1 MHARLKVAAAIRLA
15 GAILALSGVV
25 LAGAA
30 LAPSAT
36 ALASTRPAI
45 VLSVSPTRTE
55 VAPST
60 HSVVMHVASSGSQP
74 VAITASVLPLA
85 QDTDG
90 ALTLGSQPPQY
101 GQDWLTVSPAT
112 FTLRPGQTRAV
123 TVHIKIPPHQGGQR
137 YLAVVFRAQGAGGP
151 SSPGASATIA
161 GAVASSLIIDIPGT
175 IRQQTSL
182 ALSAP
187 GFSAGGPVTLNL
199 TISNHGNAY
208 ALENHLAVVSG
219 GKAVSQFGGSL
230 VLAGATRQETVTWTG
245 APAFCICKLKLAGT
259 NRTVTVIRFPVLPV
273 TGGLM
278 VVLALAVLLTLYTR
292 AVRRRAAAAAVAAHD
307 AVAVRVP
314 ADAD

>member
-1 MHARLKVAAAIRLA
+1 MHARLKVAAATRLA
-15 GAILALSGVV
+15 GAILALSGIV

-36 ALASTRPAI
+36 ALASTRPAV
-45 VLSVSPTRTE
+45 VLAVSPTRTE

-60 HSVVMHVASSGSQP
+60 HSVVMHIASSGSQP
-74 VAITASVLPLA
+74 VAITASVQSLA

-101 GQDWLTVSPAT
+101 GQDWLTVVPAR
-112 FTLRPGQTRAV
+112 FTLRPGQTMPV
-123 TVHIKIPPHQGGQR
+123 TVRIKIPPHQGGQR
-137 YLAVVFRAQGAGGP
+137 YLAVVFRAQGATGP
-151 SSPGASATIA
+151 SSDGASAAVA
-161 GAVASSLIIDIPGT
+161 GAVASSLIIDIPGK

-187 GFSAGGPVTLNL
+187 SFSAGGPVTLNL
-199 TISNHGNAY
+199 TIANHGNAY

-245 APAFCICKLKLAGT
+245 APALCICRLKLAGT

-273 TGGLM
+273 IGGLL
-278 VVLALAVLLTLYTR
+278 VALALAVLLTLYTR
-292 AVRRRAAAAAVAAHD
+292 AVRRRAVAAAVHEAA
-307 AVAVRVP
+307 AVRVP